1 MSSLSKVQQQVLS
14 AAGSLDS
21 AHGAQEL
28 PSFRT
33 FDSLMKS
40 SVLLRTRSLAFLG
53 REGVETKED
62 TSVQLVRT
70 GKSSLYNTPV

>member
-14 AAGSLDS
+14 AAGSLGS
-21 AHGAQEL
+21 AHGAHEL

-40 SVLLRTRSLAFLG
+40 SVLFRTRSLAFLG

-70 GKSSLYNTPV
+70 GNSSLYNTPV

>member
-21 AHGAQEL
+21 THGAHEL

-33 FDSLMKS
+33 FNSLMKS
-40 SVLLRTRSLAFLG
+40 SVLFRT
-53 REGVETKED
+53 
-62 TSVQLVRT
+62 
-70 GKSSLYNTPV
+70 